1 MKRMNDEIEKILST
15 KLGIGLFTSQ
25 GTDIAGASCVH
36 SFAFATGM
44 AAISAQAKYRRHFE
58 EQFPSRFLS
67 LHPYYIRGLCE
78 LAVRYDRK
86 LDSIFLLS
94 NTHRREVKNGN

>member
-1 MKRMNDEIEKILST
+1 MKRLNDEIEKILST
-15 KLGIGLFTSQ
+15 KLGMGLFTSQ

-44 AAISAQAKYRRHFE
+44 AAISAQAKYRRHFG
-58 EQFPSRFLS
+58 EQIPSRFLS

-78 LAVRYDRK
+78 IAIRYGRQ
-86 LDSIFLLS
+86 LDGIVLLS
-94 NTHRREVKNGN
+94 DIHRLEVKNGN